1 MALNIN
7 IIAIG
12 IVFEIYPFENMK
24 HTIMY
29 N

>member
-1 MALNIN
+1 MTLNIN
-7 IIAIG
+7 LIAIG
-12 IVFEIYPFENMK
+12 IVFEIYHFENMK